1 MLLDHTPI
9 IEAVSLNTGICKQIK
24 TTEFKSRETD
34 TTYIE
39 NFTLKSFWEFC
50 EVPEIPLFW

>member
-39 NFTLKSFWEFC
+39 NFTLKSF
-50 EVPEIPLFW
+50 